1 MEVHHHSHHPKK
13 WKEYLTE
20 FVMLFLAVSMG
31 FVAEN
36 LREKHIEN
44 ERAEELIHAFI
55 IDIKENQRQLDSL
68 IVNNQRLSG
77 YFDSLSID
85 YAAREETINLTELAS
100 SLDFW
105 MYRFINRK
113 TIFEQMKSSG
123 ALRYIQ
129 DKDLLKAILL
139 YEEHANLAETRS
151 METETQQYFND
162 FRPGLKKIFP
172 PSFYLI
178 RSAGKADYNVLTSS
192 DNKEV
197 HPNFYVNFKIKEEQL
212 KKDLE
217 KSKLTIEQIRELS
230 KIWYHREER
239 LEVSLVSQLGI
250 RKEGEQLL
258 KLLEGEK
265 SH

>member
-13 WKEYLTE
+13 WKEYVTE
-20 FVMLFLAVSMG
+20 FLMLFLAVSMG

-55 IDIKENQRQLDSL
+55 IDIKENQKQLDSV
-68 IVNNQRLSG
+68 IVNNQRLSN
-77 YFDSLSID
+77 YFDSLSIH
-85 YAAREETINLTELAS
+85 YATRSETIDLTELAGTM
-100 SLDFW
+100 DFW

-129 DKDLLKAILL
+129 DKNILKAILL
-139 YEEHANLAETRS
+139 YEEHAGLAEARS
-151 METETQQYFND
+151 MELETQQYFD
-162 FRPGLKKIFP
+162 EFRSELKKILP

-178 RSAGKADYNVLTSS
+178 RGTIQTDYNKYASFANEEL
-192 DNKEV
+192 
-197 HPNFYVNFKIKEEQL
+197 HPGFQKNY
-212 KKDLE
+212 
-217 KSKLTIEQIRELS
+217 KLTENELKRDLKNTKLSIDQIRDLS
-230 KIWYHREER
+230 SIFYHREER
-239 LEVSLVSQLGI
+239 LEVSLASQLGI

-258 KLLEGEK
+258 KLLEQD
-265 SH
+265 HH

>member
-20 FVMLFLAVSMG
+20 FLMLFLAVSMG

-36 LREKHIEN
+36 IREKHVEN
-44 ERAEELIHAFI
+44 ERADELIHAFI
-55 IDIKENQRQLDSL
+55 IDIKENQKQLDSL
-68 IVNNQRLSG
+68 IINNQRLSG

-85 YAAREETINLTELAS
+85 YAARKEPINLNDLAHT
-100 SLDFW
+100 LDFW

-129 DKDLLKAILL
+129 NKDVLKAILL
-139 YEEHANLAETRS
+139 YEEHASLAETRS
-151 METETQQYFND
+151 MELETQQYFNE
-162 FRPGLKKIFP
+162 FRPELKKIL
-172 PSFYLI
+172 PSSFFLI
-178 RSAGKADYNVLTSS
+178 RSSEHNDYNDLTSS
-192 DNKEV
+192 ENTEV
-197 HPNFYVNFKIKEEQL
+197 HPNFYKIYKSNEPMLKE
-212 KKDLE
+212 DLRNT
-217 KSKLTIEQIRELS
+217 KLTIDQIRELS

-250 RKEGEQLL
+250 RKEGEELL
-258 KLLEGEK
+258 KLLEKE

>member
-13 WKEYLTE
+13 WKEYITE
-20 FVMLFLAVSMG
+20 FLMLFLAVSMG

-44 ERAEELIHAFI
+44 ERAEELIQAFI
-55 IDIKENQRQLDSL
+55 IDVKQNQKQLDSL
-68 IVNNQRLSG
+68 IVNNQRLSN
-77 YFDSLSID
+77 YLDSLSIH
-85 YAAREETINLTELAS
+85 YATRTEPIDLTHLAS
-100 SLDFW
+100 TMDFW

-129 DKDLLKAILL
+129 DKNILKAILL
-139 YEEHANLAETRS
+139 YEEHASLAETRS
-151 METETQQYFND
+151 MEIETQQYFSE
-162 FRPGLKKIFP
+162 FRPELKKILP
-172 PSFYLI
+172 PSFYLL
-178 RSAGKADYNVLTSS
+178 RGTNHTDYNKYTSS
-192 DNKEV
+192 ENLEV
-197 HPNFYVNFKIKEEQL
+197 HPGFQKNYKLKEVKL
-212 KKDLE
+212 KEDL
-217 KSKLTIEQIRELS
+217 KNTKLNIQQIRELS
-230 KIWYHREER
+230 SIFYHREER

-258 KLLEGEK
+258 KLLESE